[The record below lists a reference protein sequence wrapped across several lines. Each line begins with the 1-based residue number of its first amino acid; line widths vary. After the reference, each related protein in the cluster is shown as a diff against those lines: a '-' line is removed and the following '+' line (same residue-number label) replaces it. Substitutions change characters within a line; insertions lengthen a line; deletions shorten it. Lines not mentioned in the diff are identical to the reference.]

1 MSAMNVLTFEQ
12 FESGL
17 EFLVEIWDIL
27 RKEASLSAKL
37 LDAKNVNTEE
47 YTRHMVINAQYSQIK
62 SAPTRGLADDTFFSY
77 DEESLSLD
85 SQAVVHS
92 ADGTVHLEL
101 HILLHPTYRIP
112 CPYVKA
118 WRENGVMVTEIE
130 LARLLSMRG
139 NVSPFDPSGTNHSA
153 TEKDYRS
160 YNFGSFVLD
169 CHPILDT
176 PVYTFHICD
185 LSNRLQPL
193 VESYVSSHATSELNG
208 QISGRIYMLLWLT
221 YVGPYI
227 GIAIPPSLFVKLQS
241 VV

>member
-1 MSAMNVLTFEQ
+1 MSAMNALTFEQ

-17 EFLVEIWDIL
+17 EFLVEVWDIL
-27 RKEASLSAKL
+27 RNEASLSAKL
-37 LDAKNVNTEE
+37 LDAKKVDTED
-47 YTRHMVINAQYSQIK
+47 YTRHLVINAQYTRIK
-62 SAPTRGLADDTFFSY
+62 SVPTRGVAHDTFFSCN
-77 DEESLSLD
+77 EESLSLD

-92 ADGTVHLEL
+92 AEDTVHLEL

-130 LARLLSMRG
+130 LAQLLSMRG
-139 NVSPFDPSGTNHSA
+139 IVSPSDPSGTNHSA
-153 TEKDYRS
+153 TEKDYRK

-169 CHPILDT
+169 SHPILDT
-176 PVYTFHICD
+176 PFYTFHICD

-193 VESYVSSHATSELNG
+193 IESYVSGHTSELNG